1 MGPKKKGGKGKKGA
15 EGDEEAAQKDKL
27 LEVDKEWY
35 QIQIK
40 SLEEKLDRRND
51 RAQALAVS
59 NKEYQERYIFIFY
72 YVFSPLK
79 VEFLLEIFWR

>member
-59 NKEYQERYIFIFY
+59 NKEYQERYIFIFSY
-72 YVFSPLK
+72 LK
-79 VEFLLEIFWR
+79 KKNIY

>member
-51 RAQALAVS
+51 RARALEVS
-59 NKEYQERYIFIFY
+59 NKEYQERYSCC
-72 YVFSPLK
+72 YVF
-79 VEFLLEIFWR
+79 

>member
-1 MGPKKKGGKGKKGA
+1 MGRKKIMGPKKKGGKGKKGA

-51 RAQALAVS
+51 RARTLEVS
-59 NKEYQERYIFIFY
+59 NKEYQERYY
-72 YVFSPLK
+72 
-79 VEFLLEIFWR
+79 